1 MGTPVDFRI
10 ISILA
15 VGFLVG
21 GYLGSTVALKIDQGT
36 LKKIFALILLYTAFK
51 MMEWDALLIRWFK
64 NIF

>member
-1 MGTPVDFRI
+1 
-10 ISILA
+10 
-15 VGFLVG
+15 VG

>member
-1 MGTPVDFRI
+1 VDFRI